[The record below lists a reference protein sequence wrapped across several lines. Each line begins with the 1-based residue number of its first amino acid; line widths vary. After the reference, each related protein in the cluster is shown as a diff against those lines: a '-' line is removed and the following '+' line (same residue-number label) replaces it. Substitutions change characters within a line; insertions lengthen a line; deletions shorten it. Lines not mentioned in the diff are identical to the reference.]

1 MKKEAKQFRI
11 KVGEKMD
18 FGTKQY
24 CNDTLARMTEAFR
37 GDVLKRFG
45 LERNE
50 TTFNDLMSGGTESV
64 ARYRERLEAELPVNS
79 VLTYI
84 AEKAQAELDQALGEL
99 YRFIESLQKL
109 QSGGKNFHSMYLAAE
124 YVRFDDEAGR
134 VVLTEKGQE
143 ALENET
149 GYYLTSKKQLDCF
162 NLASEIVK
170 KYKKLSALVADCR
183 PLKVIDDGLQGVIR
197 IDTGG
202 NAEVRVEN
210 IVRI

>member
-1 MKKEAKQFRI
+1 
-11 KVGEKMD
+11 
-18 FGTKQY
+18 
-24 CNDTLARMTEAFR
+24 
-37 GDVLKRFG
+37 
-45 LERNE
+45 
-50 TTFNDLMSGGTESV
+50 
-64 ARYRERLEAELPVNS
+64 
-79 VLTYI
+79 
-84 AEKAQAELDQALGEL
+84 
-99 YRFIESLQKL
+99 
-109 QSGGKNFHSMYLAAE
+109 MYLAAE